1 MSGQLQKEIQ
11 DVNQLILE
19 VGTRV
24 EEAVKNSIDS
34 LKNMD
39 PKQAK
44 KVRENDIIID
54 RLEVDVEE
62 LCLKCLALHQPVA
75 MDLRYIFAVS
85 KINNDLERIGD
96 LASNIAGVVD
106 RLKSHEFIT
115 IPDKI
120 YNMSKIVQQMLKISL
135 DSLVKKDA
143 KLARTVLKMDDDVD
157 NIHYSMYDYVKEK
170 SLATPDGMKEWFIVL
185 SVSRYLERM
194 ADHTTNISEDVIYLV
209 DGEIARHGF
218 IS

>member
-1 MSGQLQKEIQ
+1 MSEQLQKEIQ